1 MQYLI
6 RRSLGL
12 ASTAALA
19 FANMPFLGAR
29 AEQIKTAQAPEAV
42 AEKSSSIKSRSGFY
56 LTAGAGASYE
66 APIIDNRTSTYESPT
81 LGPTSYQHSGELK
94 LGYGF
99 AADPGV
105 GYDFGHNLRAELT
118 YLFNTYSTG
127 TDQLS
132 GTLSYAGGNDTFSGK
147 DTLSGRVYK
156 NSVLAS
162 LYYDIPTKSRWV
174 PYFGGGLGW
183 TNVSTTDIVYNYDVA
198 LGSGGR
204 AAGSKTVPGGNA
216 GALGYQAKIGVSYIA
231 TKSTDLYVEA
241 NYLGNT
247 SVDLG
252 SGTSFGSFNSYG
264 LKAGFRYR
272 FGK

>member
-1 MQYLI
+1 MQHSF
-6 RRSLGL
+6 RRSLVIS
-12 ASTAALA
+12 STAALA
-19 FANMPFLGAR
+19 FANMPFLGSR
-29 AEQIKTAQAPEAV
+29 AEEIKTTQVPEAA
-42 AEKSSSIKSRSGFY
+42 AEKSAFIKSRSGFY

-66 APIIDNRTSTYESPT
+66 APIIDNRTSTYDSPS
-81 LGPTSYQHSGELK
+81 LGLISYQDSGDLT

-99 AADPGV
+99 AADAGV
-105 GYDFGHNLRAELT
+105 GYDFGNNLRAELT
-118 YLFNTYSTG
+118 YLFNTYSAS
-127 TDQLS
+127 TDQLT
-132 GTLSYAGGNDTFSGK
+132 GTLSYAGGSDTFSGK
-147 DTLSGRVYK
+147 DTLSGKVYK

-162 LYYDIPTKSRWV
+162 LYYDIPTKTRWV
-174 PYFGGGLGW
+174 PYVGGGLGW
-183 TNVSTTDIVYNYDVA
+183 TNVGTTDIVYNYDVA

-204 AAGSKTVPGGNA
+204 AVGSKTVPGGNS

-231 TKSTDLYVEA
+231 TKSTDLYLEA

-264 LKAGFRYR
+264 VKAGFRYR

>member
-1 MQYLI
+1 
-6 RRSLGL
+6 
-12 ASTAALA
+12 
-19 FANMPFLGAR
+19 
-29 AEQIKTAQAPEAV
+29 
-42 AEKSSSIKSRSGFY
+42 
-56 LTAGAGASYE
+56 
-66 APIIDNRTSTYESPT
+66 
-81 LGPTSYQHSGELK
+81 
-94 LGYGF
+94 
-99 AADPGV
+99 
-105 GYDFGHNLRAELT
+105 
-118 YLFNTYSTG
+118 
-127 TDQLS
+127 
-132 GTLSYAGGNDTFSGK
+132 
-147 DTLSGRVYK
+147 VYK

-198 LGSGGR
+198 LGSGGQ
-204 AAGSKTVPGGNA
+204 AVGSKTVPGGNS

-264 LKAGFRYR
+264 VKAGFRYR

>member
-1 MQYLI
+1 MQHSI
-6 RRSLGL
+6 RRFS
-12 ASTAALA
+12 ALA
-19 FANMPFLGAR
+19 IASVLAQASMSFFEAK
-29 AEQIKTAQAPEAV
+29 AEQIKAPQSNDLATEQ
-42 AEKSSSIKSRSGFY
+42 SSLAKARRGWY
-56 LTAGAGASYE
+56 LTAGAGASWE
-66 APIIDNRTSTYESPT
+66 APIVDNRTSTYESPT
-81 LGPTSYQHSGELK
+81 LGPTSYQYSGNLE

-99 AADPGV
+99 DADAGV
-105 GYDFGHNLRAELT
+105 GYDFGNNLRSELT

-127 TDQLS
+127 TAQLS
-132 GTLSYAGGNDTFSGK
+132 GTLSYAGGSDTFNGK

-198 LGSGGR
+198 LGSGGQ
-204 AAGSKTVPGGNA
+204 AVGSKTVPGGNS

-264 LKAGFRYR
+264 VKAGFRYR